1 MSSLKARWTAL
12 RHLLWKSYS
21 KTMIDLVYPYDLA
34 PLLPAPTADSLPI
47 VTEGVEF
54 FPVVEPSGLV
64 IGRSTRSYCHG
75 GAKPLHPVIHV
86 HIIDRF
92 SRIYLQKRPMT
103 KDIQPGKWD
112 TAVGGHVSYGES
124 IIEAVY
130 REAFEEL
137 RFMEFNPIH
146 LETYEFESA
155 VEREMVSVFAAV
167 GSFEL
172 TPDPDEVEEGRWW
185 PVEEIDANIG
195 KNIFTPNF
203 ESEFRMIR
211 KQLLALL

>member
-1 MSSLKARWTAL
+1 
-12 RHLLWKSYS
+12 
-21 KTMIDLVYPYDLA
+21 MIDLVYPYDLA
-34 PLLPAPTADSLPI
+34 PLLPAPTADAVPI
-47 VTEGVEF
+47 VTEGMEF

-64 IGRSTRSYCHG
+64 IGRSTRAYCHG

-124 IIEAVY
+124 IVEAVY

-137 RFMEFNPIH
+137 RFIEFNPIH

-167 GSFEL
+167 GSYEL

-185 PVEEIDANIG
+185 PIEEIDANLG
-195 KNIFTPNF
+195 KNVFTPNF